1 MNVLAPRLPQQW
13 EDGIKKIAT
22 ILHIPDTRLE
32 LKGSAGLA
40 SQQYFSDYDF
50 FSFVP
55 LSKRKI
61 SIFNTI
67 RKKLGDLPVLLIET
81 KVETPTGKTRYF
93 TDEPITSVKDA
104 TLIKIDMV
112 AYLNFAF
119 TEVSCIYSFSK
130 DAPTKEEYLQQ
141 LTSERKELEQEGN
154 YYKALKRMFSI
165 YKIKGE
171 ADKLVALTR
180 YFNSPDGLLYQRL
193 SNYDAVQLVKQH
205 YSGDTLDAQLKSN
218 LKEIG
223 ITTPKERTKVYK
235 ELNKNAKKMTGRG
248 QMEIYEK
255 LLKNKESYVPKEK
268 GFFEKLLGGEKRMEE
283 MKVEKPSDYGQLRVD
298 PNDSSRNDTYDN
310 RLKNTLKKM
319 YGWTGLV

>member
-55 LSKRKI
+55 LSKRKT

-81 KVETPTGKTRYF
+81 KVETPSGKKRYF

-141 LTSERKELEQEGN
+141 LTSEMKELEQEGN

-165 YKIKGE
+165 HKIKGE
-171 ADKLVALTR
+171 ADKMVALTR

-193 SNYDAVQLVKQH
+193 SNYDAVQLVKQY

-235 ELNKNAKKMTGRG
+235 ELNKNAKKLKMT
-248 QMEIYEK
+248 
-255 LLKNKESYVPKEK
+255 
-268 GFFEKLLGGEKRMEE
+268 GGEKRIDMKEE
-283 MKVEKPSDYGQLRVD
+283 MKEAEKPSDYGQLRGN
-298 PNDSSRNDTYDN
+298 PNDTYEG
-310 RLKNTLKKM
+310 RLKDTLKKM